1 VLTRRPSTDVVN
13 AQHFSK
19 YATDAT
25 QQHEGTLPV
34 ASYRLATNQAFD
46 GEINRGAYSFC
57 MCPGGQIVPSS
68 TEDGELCINGM
79 SFSNRDSLWANS
91 ALVVTVNP
99 DDPILHEY
107 RQTHGTLAG
116 LHFQK
121 HMERKACEFGCG
133 DMTVPVQRLT
143 DFVRGELSSTVPASS
158 YRLGTKSAPLHD
170 IYPKPLYNSFVHAII
185 NHFDKQMPGF
195 LCDEALVHGVET
207 RTSSP
212 LRVLRDANTLKA
224 IGVDNLFPTGEGAGF
239 AGGIV
244 SAAVDGLIVAEAIKT
259 NFFENPGAA
268 LFTTK
273 KNSVGFEY

>member
-1 VLTRRPSTDVVN
+1 
-13 AQHFSK
+13 
-19 YATDAT
+19 
-25 QQHEGTLPV
+25 
-34 ASYRLATNQAFD
+34 
-46 GEINRGAYSFC
+46 

-99 DDPILHEY
+99 DDPILQEY

-116 LHFQK
+116 LQFQK
-121 HMERKACEFGCG
+121 DMERRACELGGG

-143 DFVRGELSSTVPASS
+143 DFIRGQLSSTVPASS
-158 YRLGTKSAPLHD
+158 YRLGTKSAPLHE
-170 IYPKPLYNSFVHAII
+170 IYPVPLYNSFVDAIT
-185 NHFDKQMPGF
+185 NQFAKQMPGF
-195 LCDEALVHGVET
+195 LCDEALLHGVET

-212 LRVLRDANTLKA
+212 LRVLRDANTLEA
-224 IGVDNLFPTGEGAGF
+224 VGVGNLFPTGEGAGF

-244 SAAVDGLIVAEAIKT
+244 SAAVDGLIVAEAIKVKFLET
-259 NFFENPGAA
+259 SGAS

-273 KNSVGFEY
+273 KNSLGFEY